1 MRRGAFVSPARKTG
15 CTLDFTGIASQVQV
29 LSMNC
34 LKQAYR
40 HKGRICDCAVLWKD
54 EQRIAVVEL
63 KGGQNLKIRQLV
75 SQLQGGLDA
84 LSEITQGQTV
94 ESVVPIVLY
103 QATRDPRPALADK
116 RVKFR
121 GNNRRIIARPCGSRL
136 TDILKAVAGAATK
149 PRSRLRPGSR

>member
-1 MRRGAFVSPARKTG
+1 
-15 CTLDFTGIASQVQV
+15 
-29 LSMNC
+29 MNC

-75 SQLQGGLDA
+75 SQLQGGLDV

-103 QATRDPRPALADK
+103 QATRDPRPALANK

-121 GNNRRIIARPCGSRL
+121 GNNRRIIAQPCGSRL
-136 TDILKAVAGAATK
+136 TDILKAVAGTATK
-149 PRSRLRPGSR
+149 PRSRRRTGSR